1 MYAGRID
8 REKGV
13 LDLIKCGEYICR
25 KRPDIFFVIAG
36 EGLDLN
42 LLKQKAKELNLQDRF
57 IFLGQVGRDQIIKW
71 YHKADI
77 FILPSYHEGLPTVL
91 LEAMSC
97 GLPVIATNVRGNRDL
112 ISHGENGILVPAH
125 SPKKMAEAVSSLMD
139 DDTIRHKI
147 GQNAR
152 NTIEKKYTWDKIS
165 NKMLECYKS
174 LIEV

>member
-1 MYAGRID
+1 M
-8 REKGV
+8 
-13 LDLIKCGEYICR
+13 
-25 KRPDIFFVIAG
+25 
-36 EGLDLN
+36 
-42 LLKQKAKELNLQDRF
+42 
-57 IFLGQVGRDQIIKW
+57 GQVGRDQIIKW

-112 ISHGENGILVPAH
+112 ISHGENGILVPAY

-139 DDTIRHKI
+139 DDTMRHKI

-152 NTIEKKYTWDKIS
+152 NLIEKEYTWDKIS